1 MNYKVLYRKYRPASF
16 DDVVGQ
22 DSTIELIKDSIVND
36 KISHAYIFS
45 GPRGTG
51 KTSTAKIF
59 AKTINCLDNK
69 NGIPCGKCENCLNF
83 QQSSDIYEIDAA
95 SNNGVDQV
103 RELIDNIK
111 LTPINSKYKIYIIDE
126 VHMLSTSAFNALLL
140 TLEEPPSHVVFILA
154 TTDIED
160 VPITVLSR
168 CQRLDFKKISNK
180 DIIANLK
187 NIAEKEKID
196 INDEALEEI
205 ADYADGGMRDA
216 LSILDQLSKVGEK
229 ITQNIVLSSLG
240 SVSNKMVMDL
250 VTAIEENDAQ
260 AVINFVK
267 ITKEQALDFKSICKR
282 IIKAFE
288 KKAISI
294 KLGDYKGNLDY
305 KICKDICFDISSCI
319 YKYNVNLDPFVMLE
333 LILLNYVDNFTNNIS
348 QEIEN
353 KNDESWEITENKAN
367 LESSSSKQEEKNN
380 ISQEIIANL
389 PAKDSVDEKAPLEGK
404 NDDISADNF
413 NQELVNV
420 RINNCFVNA
429 NKNYLNEAK
438 EFWEKFIS
446 LAKNKKE
453 NGILIDTTIVLA
465 SDIIMVIKADI
476 DAIAEQINDR
486 IKEIE
491 DAYNSYI
498 SGSYKLISVS
508 SDSWKKYMDEF
519 KANYAKGIKYQMMEE
534 PVLNNSSNSIV
545 DDIFAS
551 QKIEI
556 K

>member
-250 VTAIEENDAQ
+250 VSAIEENDAQ

-294 KLGDYKGNLDY
+294 KLGEYKGKLNY

-389 PAKDSVDEKAPLEGK
+389 PAKDSVDEKALLEEK
-404 NDDISADNF
+404 SDDISANNF

-486 IKEIE
+486 IIEIE